1 MATISILSAKGSP
14 GVTTAVVAQAAAWTW
29 AHPTRTA
36 LAVDADLMGG
46 DVAAGVLRGEVP
58 PGSGALGLA
67 TSRDLDWSDAIE
79 RCAVPLGHD
88 KGARVLPGVPDAARA
103 PALRLAW
110 DLISERRADLH
121 RDGCDVL
128 VDAGRVRVPAGEPG
142 ATHVR
147 GALAGEAPWLADSDV
162 VVVMVRPGL
171 PGVLAAHRLAAAWP
185 LTGTPLHAVVLDEP
199 SPYRPAEVAEAV
211 GLPLLGVIPYD
222 ARSARVHS
230 EGSAAP
236 RGFVRSAYARGTR
249 RVADAVGSLA
259 IERAERHLPPEE
271 AASTAAPTKIGAP

>member
-14 GVTTAVVAQAAAWTW
+14 GVTTAVVALAVAWTW

-67 TSRDLDWSDAIE
+67 TARGLDWSDAIE
-79 RCAVPLGHD
+79 RCAVPLGPD
-88 KGARVLPGVPDAARA
+88 RGARILPGVPDAARA

-110 DLISERRADLH
+110 DLITEQRADLH

-142 ATHVR
+142 TTRAR
-147 GALAGEAPWLADSDV
+147 SALAGEAPWLADSDV
-162 VVVMVRPGL
+162 AVVMVRPGL
-171 PGVLAAHRLAAAWP
+171 PGVLAAHRLAADWP
-185 LTGTPLHAVVLDEP
+185 LIGTPLHVIVLDAP

-211 GLPLLGVIPYD
+211 GLPLLGVVPYD
-222 ARSARVHS
+222 SRSAQVYS
-230 EGSAAP
+230 EGSAAA
-236 RGFVRSAYARGTR
+236 RGFSRSAYARATR

-259 IERAERHLPPEE
+259 IERAERHLLPAEP
-271 AASTAAPTKIGAP
+271 ASNAAPTKTGAP